1 MVLLQLLV
9 VMQWTGQEGRVIG
22 MVQLAKVCVVVVVRG
37 MGEWV
42 QGNMRWIVMG
52 SQIGL
57 LLLLLL
63 LHLRLMVSHLL
74 LLLLLDSGCNQR
86 AGGDDWRN

>member
-1 MVLLQLLV
+1 MLLQLLV

-22 MVQLAKVCVVVVVRG
+22 MVQLAKVCVVVVVVRG

-42 QGNMRWIVMG
+42 QGDMRWIVMG
-52 SQIGL
+52 SQIGLL

-74 LLLLLDSGCNQR
+74 LLLDSGCNQR